1 MCKTLG
7 FSPQKQR
14 KDGGTE
20 SSFLELVDSFSQ
32 VWGVAQRNEEAV
44 QELTWHTAQFAFR
57 DLGVGWGSWGWGVMF
72 ADPSKSSGAL
82 VAYLNLLLPST
93 CLSSGVP
100 NKPSHQISWLL
111 F

>member
-57 DLGVGWGSWGWGVMF
+57 DLGVGELGV
-72 ADPSKSSGAL
+72 GGN
-82 VAYLNLLLPST
+82 V
-93 CLSSGVP
+93 C
-100 NKPSHQISWLL
+100 
-111 F
+111 